1 MPSASLWWFFRTSAN
16 SNSLNSL
23 ILFGSWNF
31 LSCLEHTS
39 IFSQITRGLHCSLY
53 HYPEPKAMSQTS
65 SREQIVCVVS
75 QRAFKGA
82 SCSHVQW
89 VNTNL
94 KSIPRV
100 WSCVLPLY
108 PLQNNGQPN
117 KQWMPCL
124 VAWGHW
130 GVTGL
135 VRDADEACANSQVIS
150 TLPFPQEAREMA
162 KWMRFTFPTVITH
175 SRWVGKS
182 PLDLSVDYYHCLLI
196 RLSHNFSI
204 KAQGVLVLA
213 ICLTSLAADD

>member
-1 MPSASLWWFFRTSAN
+1 MPSASLWWFFSTSAN

-23 ILFGSWNF
+23 ILFGSWSF

-39 IFSQITRGLHCSLY
+39 IFSQITHGLHCSLY

-65 SREQIVCVVS
+65 SRERIACVVS

-100 WSCVLPLY
+100 WSCVFPLY

-117 KQWMPCL
+117 KQWTPCL

-135 VRDADEACANSQVIS
+135 VRDADGQSLCQ
-150 TLPFPQEAREMA
+150 
-162 KWMRFTFPTVITH
+162 
-175 SRWVGKS
+175 
-182 PLDLSVDYYHCLLI
+182 
-196 RLSHNFSI
+196 
-204 KAQGVLVLA
+204 
-213 ICLTSLAADD
+213 LTSNFHLAFPSGGTWDGKMNEIYFSHHDYTLLMSGQESVGLECWLLSLLVNPIEP